1 MYLKADF
8 HCHVKLLGHWDFR
21 PVQLLKR
28 LNWARR
34 VGLNVLAITEHIDS
48 FDFWEICRFLELSCR
63 NESGSFSWKGLT
75 VLTGAEV
82 NIYESGHI
90 LLIGSLDALRE
101 LEKRLGRLDAENFPC
116 FKDLLD
122 ASEDLNFLRIGAHPC
137 RGNQELWKMGSL
149 LKRLDALEVNSN
161 ELHMAKWVQRQSRQ
175 LNLPVLAG
183 SDAHHWLQM
192 GRVYNL
198 LPFNGRYTVAELKR
212 VIASGEATWHRP
224 GAVSVFMGGLLKGAV
239 R

>member
-1 MYLKADF
+1 MLLKADF
-8 HCHVKLLGHWDFR
+8 HCHVKLLGHWNFR

-28 LNWARR
+28 LKWARCI
-34 VGLNVLAITEHIDS
+34 GLNMLAITEHIDS
-48 FDFWEICRFLELSCR
+48 PDFWEINGHLESLCRDHAG
-63 NESGSFSWKGLT
+63 NFSWKGLT

-101 LEKRLGRLDAENFPC
+101 LEKRLGRLDAGNLPF

-122 ASEDLNFLRIGAHPC
+122 ASEDLDFLRIGAHPC
-137 RGNQELWKMGSL
+137 RANQELWKMGSL
-149 LKRLDALEVNSN
+149 LKRLDALEINAN
-161 ELHMAKWVQRQSRQ
+161 ELSMSKSVQRQSRQ

-198 LPFNGRYTVAELKR
+198 LPFNGGYTVAELKR
-212 VIASGEATWHRP
+212 VIASGETVWCRP
-224 GAVSVFMGGLLKGAV
+224 GAIAAFMGGLLKGAV